1 MITTDALAHVA
12 HKSTVE
18 SRMKNL
24 DLRDIEYLSCA
35 SGAQWLSG
43 RESRLFGQSECW
55 RIYFKQNLVVTSRAD
70 GLKTELTTQH
80 FTQQFLAAWAPH
92 FFAIGFAHRVSR
104 FSGQ

>member
-1 MITTDALAHVA
+1 MIATDALTHVV

-18 SRMKNL
+18 SRRKDL
-24 DLRDIEYLSCA
+24 DLRDIKYLSCA

-43 RESRLFGQSECW
+43 LESRLFGQSECW

-70 GLKTELTTQH
+70 GLKAELTPPH

-104 FSGQ
+104 FSG